1 MQPFLIHMPEKPPA
15 PPVVFDTPHSGI
27 ILPDHFHYAC
37 TRGDL
42 MHMHDPHVE
51 KLLTDVP
58 AAGVPVLEALIHKAC
73 INLNRDISEIDPAM
87 IDGNWKHPFHVSPY
101 TARKDGLFPV
111 LSGPR
116 LSRISPIY
124 NASARLTAIEAEQR
138 IERYYKPYYAAL
150 HGLINRARR
159 QNEAVL
165 HVNVHSSYRQP
176 GTSLADIV
184 LGTVHG
190 QSCPAAIA
198 MRIKAFFEKEG
209 RSVSLDKPFS
219 GGTLVQSSHDRRRNI
234 HSIQIEIA
242 RDLYMNQDTLE
253 YNTGNGM
260 RRLMR
265 KLAVNLKNII
275 PA

>member
-1 MQPFLIHMPEKPPA
+1 
-15 PPVVFDTPHSGI
+15 
-27 ILPDHFHYAC
+27 
-37 TRGDL
+37 

-51 KLLTDVP
+51 KLLADLP
-58 AAGVPVLEALIHKAC
+58 AAGIPVLEALIHKAC

-87 IDGNWKHPFHVSPY
+87 IDGNWKHPFHISPY

-111 LSGPR
+111 LSGHR

-124 NASARLTAIEAEQR
+124 NASVRLTALEAEQR

-150 HGLINRARR
+150 HGLISSARW
-159 QNEAVL
+159 QSETVL
-165 HVNVHSSYRQP
+165 HVNMHSSYRQP

-190 QSCPAAIA
+190 QSCPAAIT
-198 MRIKAFFEKEG
+198 MQIKEFFEKEG

-219 GGTLVQSSHDRRRNI
+219 GGTLIQSSHNWLRNI

-242 RDLYMNQDTLE
+242 RDLYMDQDTLE
-253 YNTGNGM
+253 YDVKKGQRM
-260 RRLMR
+260 RQTMR
-265 KLAVNLKNII
+265 DLAETLKNMT
-275 PA
+275 PF